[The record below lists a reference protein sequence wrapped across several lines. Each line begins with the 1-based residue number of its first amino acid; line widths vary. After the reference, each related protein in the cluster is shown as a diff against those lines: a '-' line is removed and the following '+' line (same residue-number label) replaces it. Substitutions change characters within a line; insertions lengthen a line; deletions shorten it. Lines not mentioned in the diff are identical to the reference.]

1 VLALTFVTSSVVSH
15 GRLSSNRHAGGIHA
29 VSRAGLLEQG
39 SLSRLPVA
47 AQGPISDALG
57 AHSTVYSL
65 SRRAGRVTAL
75 NPAQKLTTSFGPTGL
90 VVTSGRMRL
99 GLRLSAAGFGKR
111 IFPVAPPRL
120 AITGN
125 RGTYY
130 RPGLTE
136 WYVNGPLGLEQG
148 FTISG
153 APSTK
158 HGERLTLAVALSG
171 NVQPTLTRS
180 RSEAVFTSGSYSIR
194 YAGLQAVDAGGRAL
208 HSWLSV
214 RPRRLEVLVDTKG
227 ARYPLTIDPF
237 VQQSEPLVPAP
248 VVTTVEPSEGPEAG
262 GTKVT
267 IKGSNLSGGTV
278 AFGPNAGSGL
288 PCSATECTASSPPAT
303 GKVDVT
309 VTTVGG
315 TSATSEADQFT
326 YVPLPVVTA
335 VEPGEG
341 PEAGGTNVTIKGSN
355 LAGGAV
361 KFGPNAGTGVSCS
374 GGECSAT
381 SPAGKGTADVTV
393 TTAGGTSATG
403 EADRFTYVPAPVVT
417 TVEPAEGPEAGGT
430 SVKLKGSSLTGG
442 TVKFGPNA
450 ATGVS
455 CSSGE
460 CTATAPLGKGTVD
473 VTVTTAG
480 GTSATGEP
488 DRFTYVPAPTVTR
501 VEPAEGPEAGGT
513 SVTIK
518 GSNLSGGSV
527 KFGANVGTGVSC
539 GASECS
545 ATSPAGKGTVDV
557 SVTTVGGTSA
567 TGEPDRFTYVPVPVV
582 SKVEPAEGPETGGTP
597 VTIKGSNLSGGS
609 VKFGASPA
617 SGVACSPTEC
627 SAAAPAGKGTV
638 DVTITTAGGSSAT
651 GGADQFTYVPTPAV
665 TSLAPRKGR
674 EAGGTAVTIM
684 GSSLSGGTVKFGPNP
699 ATGVSCSAS
708 QCSATAPAGQATV
721 HVTVTTV
728 GGTSAASEADQFT
741 YVAPPQVTGLAPAKG
756 PQTGGTSVTVTGTS
770 LGEATAVKFGSN
782 NAATLKVESE
792 SAIKAVSPT
801 GKGTVDVTV
810 TTPYGTSQATVL
822 DEYRYVPAPG
832 VTGLA
837 PSKGPK
843 SGGTSVTISGTD
855 LGEATAV
862 QFGGASAASFKVNSE
877 TTIAAVSP
885 PGAGT
890 VDVTVT
896 TPSGTSQRKEA
907 DEFHFV
913 PPPIITKVSPSTGPA
928 AGGTTV
934 TITGA
939 DLNQA
944 TAVKFGSNNAAS
956 FNVNS
961 ANSMTAV
968 SPAEEAANLD
978 ITVTTVGG
986 ISAITP
992 KDRFKSGPPTITM
1005 LTPSTGTRA
1014 GGTAVTVTGS
1024 GFAPGTSG
1032 TSFSFGTAHGT
1043 AVNCTSSSECTV
1055 LTPAHAHGRVTVKAT
1070 VNGMPSRASSAA
1082 TFTYT

>member
-1 VLALTFVTSSVVSH
+1 VVS
-15 GRLSSNRHAGGIHA
+15 
-29 VSRAGLLEQG
+29 
-39 SLSRLPVA
+39 
-47 AQGPISDALG
+47 
-57 AHSTVYSL
+57 
-65 SRRAGRVTAL
+65 
-75 NPAQKLTTSFGPTGL
+75 K
-90 VVTSGRMRL
+90 
-99 GLRLSAAGFGKR
+99 
-111 IFPVAPPRL
+111 
-120 AITGN
+120 
-125 RGTYY
+125 
-130 RPGLTE
+130 
-136 WYVNGPLGLEQG
+136 
-148 FTISG
+148 
-153 APSTK
+153 
-158 HGERLTLAVALSG
+158 
-171 NVQPTLTRS
+171 
-180 RSEAVFTSGSYSIR
+180 
-194 YAGLQAVDAGGRAL
+194 
-208 HSWLSV
+208 
-214 RPRRLEVLVDTKG
+214 
-227 ARYPLTIDPF
+227 
-237 VQQSEPLVPAP
+237 
-248 VVTTVEPSEGPEAG
+248 
-262 GTKVT
+262 
-267 IKGSNLSGGTV
+267 
-278 AFGPNAGSGL
+278 
-288 PCSATECTASSPPAT
+288 
-303 GKVDVT
+303 
-309 VTTVGG
+309 
-315 TSATSEADQFT
+315 
-326 YVPLPVVTA
+326 
-335 VEPGEG
+335 
-341 PEAGGTNVTIKGSN
+341 
-355 LAGGAV
+355 
-361 KFGPNAGTGVSCS
+361 
-374 GGECSAT
+374 
-381 SPAGKGTADVTV
+381 
-393 TTAGGTSATG
+393 
-403 EADRFTYVPAPVVT
+403 
-417 TVEPAEGPEAGGT
+417 VEPAEGPE
-430 SVKLKGSSLTGG
+430 TGG
-442 TVKFGPNA
+442 T
-450 ATGVS
+450 
-455 CSSGE
+455 
-460 CTATAPLGKGTVD
+460 L
-473 VTVTTAG
+473 
-480 GTSATGEP
+480 
-488 DRFTYVPAPTVTR
+488 
-501 VEPAEGPEAGGT
+501 
-513 SVTIK
+513 VTIK

-567 TGEPDRFTYVPVPVV
+567 TGEADRFTYVPVPVV
-582 SKVEPAEGPETGGTP
+582 SKVEPAEGPETGGTL
-597 VTIKGSNLSGGS
+597 VTIKGTNLSGGS
-609 VKFGASPA
+609 VKFGANPA

-651 GGADQFTYVPTPAV
+651 GEADRFTYVPTPAV

-708 QCSATAPAGQATV
+708 QCSATAPAGQGTV

-756 PQTGGTSVTVTGTS
+756 PETGGTSVTVTGTS

-801 GKGTVDVTV
+801 GKGTVGVTV

-956 FNVNS
+956 FKVNS

-1014 GGTAVTVTGS
+1014 GGTAVTVVGS

-1082 TFTYT
+1082 TFTYM